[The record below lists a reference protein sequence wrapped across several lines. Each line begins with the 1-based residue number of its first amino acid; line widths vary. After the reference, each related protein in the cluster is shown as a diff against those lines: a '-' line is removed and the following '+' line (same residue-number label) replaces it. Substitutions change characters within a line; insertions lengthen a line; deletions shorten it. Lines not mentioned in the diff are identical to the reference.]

1 MAPAGDQAPCQDRC
15 MFARYFVELP
25 IDPRRIERALTDAPA
40 RWLTSL
46 ASEAHQRGDTLLAE
60 VGFGERV
67 RVARQVTLA
76 IGDPLHTA
84 GKTVIPLRWEPTDAP
99 GLFPA
104 LEADLEVAPLAPDRT
119 QLAMSARYVPPLG
132 SIGQI
137 IDRSILYRVAEATL
151 KHFLDRIADALV
163 LEADLAERWDV
174 AAGAD

>member
-1 MAPAGDQAPCQDRC
+1 

-25 IDPRRIERALTDAPA
+25 IEPWRIERALTDAPA
-40 RWLTSL
+40 HWLTRI
-46 ASEAHQRGDTLLAE
+46 AVEAHHRGDTLLAE

-67 RVARQVTLA
+67 RVARKVTLA
-76 IGDPLHTA
+76 LGVPIHTA
-84 GKTVIPLRWEPTDAP
+84 GKTVIPLGWKPTDAP

-119 QLAMSARYVPPLG
+119 QLAMSARYEPPLG
-132 SIGQI
+132 LIGKV

-151 KHFLDRIADALV
+151 KDFLDRIADAIV
-163 LEADLAERWDV
+163 LEADLAEPRDV